1 MKTNKVFQQ
10 SCIEKEKQ
18 DVVPV
23 VKLIKRWKK
32 SPPMYENP
40 SWNLLTSLQK
50 KYPQKEI
57 TTDVLKSY
65 EIEELLHLEISKRR
79 KFRKSSRNS
88 MTPRMPK
95 FIFGWRAVILIS
107 KIWRQCQNFQF
118 LHIFPGLECLI
129 IYIYIYIFY
138 FSFLTV

>member
-32 SPPMYENP
+32 SPLMYENP

-57 TTDVLKSY
+57 TTDLLKSY
-65 EIEELLHLEISKRR
+65 EISKRR

-107 KIWRQCQNFQF
+107 KIWRQFQNFQF